1 MSAKKLR
8 AASPVKQRRHMVV
21 LKAVVDSDE
30 TMVPSEAIQVRHG
43 LKQLKQGTRARGSKS
58 NMSWVCEFTQD
69 AQEDLKKLPR
79 NIQERVA
86 RVLK

>member
-30 TMVPSEAIQVRHG
+30 AMVPSEAIQVPMV
-43 LKQLKQGTRARGSKS
+43 S
-58 NMSWVCEFTQD
+58 N
-69 AQEDLKKLPR
+69 
-79 NIQERVA
+79 N
-86 RVLK
+86 